1 MTGKS
6 FVCAS
11 RAPGLAHPH
20 SGTQQSAHHHLSR
33 GPRWPPHALKT
44 LVSLSNSTP
53 AQLCSLAR
61 SSPPTPRPRVL
72 FLSPHLPQP
81 AASTSPPLF
90 PSALSPLVRRATGFL
105 QGCRKQLLVS
115 THGTGPSLTCLVL
128 SPVCLNYL
136 SCGSIIIVLPKFAA
150 VRFDIACSGLADRWL
165 LNSRGAVRQSW
176 QGNEALNFAFSH
188 STVLEF
194 GGRNPV
200 CCVRSSGLVS
210 SGRKGL
216 RQSKGAVF
224 KRTTR
229 RVKSERKAEEHVLLY
244 GARFREIFFLR
255 FCLLLKVLR
264 LFCGWREHER
274 SRD

>member
-194 GGRNPV
+194 GGETLCVAFVLAGWCPQEGRV
-200 CCVRSSGLVS
+200 CDNQKVLF
-210 SGRKGL
+210 L
-216 RQSKGAVF
+216 

-229 RVKSERKAEEHVLLY
+229 RVKS
-244 GARFREIFFLR
+244 
-255 FCLLLKVLR
+255 
-264 LFCGWREHER
+264 
-274 SRD
+274 